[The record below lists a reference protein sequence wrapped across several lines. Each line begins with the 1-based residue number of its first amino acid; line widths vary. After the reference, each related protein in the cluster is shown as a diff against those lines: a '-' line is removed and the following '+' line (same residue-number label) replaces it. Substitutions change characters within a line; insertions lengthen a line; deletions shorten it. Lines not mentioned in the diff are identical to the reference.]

1 MVDFDRPHYL
11 IRALTLYLPPI
22 LMHYLLVKNLPLPL
36 IWGVIEVVVEVEVV
50 GAEALEVVTKG
61 SVVVNKGIMVKDAV
75 FISALT
81 VTVKIIQLN
90 LLGVV
95 WKTLGSP
102 S

>member
-1 MVDFDRPHYL
+1 M
-11 IRALTLYLPPI
+11 TLVLP
-22 LMHYLLVKNLPLPL
+22 LLVINLHLSL
-36 IWGVIEVVVEVEVV
+36 IWVVIEVVVEVEVV
-50 GAEALEVVTKG
+50 GAEAVEVMTKG
-61 SVVVNKGIMVKDAV
+61 AVVVNKGVVVEDV
-75 FISALT
+75 GFISALL

>member
-1 MVDFDRPHYL
+1 M
-11 IRALTLYLPPI
+11 I
-22 LMHYLLVKNLPLPL
+22 NLHLSL
-36 IWGVIEVVVEVEVV
+36 IWVVIEVVVEVEVV
-50 GAEALEVVTKG
+50 GAEAVEVVTKG
-61 SVVVNKGIMVKDAV
+61 AMVVNKGVVVKDV
-75 FISALT
+75 GFISALT

>member
-1 MVDFDRPHYL
+1 M
-11 IRALTLYLPPI
+11 I
-22 LMHYLLVKNLPLPL
+22 NLHLSL
-36 IWGVIEVVVEVEVV
+36 IWVVIEVVVEVEVV
-50 GAEALEVVTKG
+50 GAEAVEVVTKG
-61 SVVVNKGIMVKDAV
+61 AMVVNKGVVVEDV
-75 FISALT
+75 GFISALT